1 MKIKMRV
8 YLILVI
14 VFLCYQ
20 NQCLGQEVGNIVIGT
35 KFKMESKILNE
46 ERSYI
51 VGLPKS
57 YYESTNTYPVLV
69 LLDGDSNF
77 PVVYGMID
85 KMKERQIP
93 EMIIV
98 AIVNEN
104 NDKRVRDFTPT
115 NSIVFLTGEE
125 EPQYQ
130 KTSGG
135 SATFL
140 EFLENEFLP
149 EIDKKYRTNS
159 YKTLVG
165 HSYAGL
171 LAGTSY
177 LSNNSSFDSYIAID
191 PSFWWDNQII
201 LKDIDNA
208 NIERLKSKKL
218 YISSAYNYEAWK
230 KFGLSRKSQDLFF
243 AKLQNENILSPNLK
257 IEYFEEEDHWTVPI
271 LSIYHGLKFIYQDL
285 DK

>member
-1 MKIKMRV
+1 MKIKMKA
-8 YLILVI
+8 YLILVVAI
-14 VFLCYQ
+14 LCYQ

-57 YYESTNTYPVLV
+57 YNDSTNTYPVLV

-85 KMKERQIP
+85 KMNERQIP

-98 AIVNEN
+98 ALVNEN

-115 NSIVFLTGEE
+115 NSIIFLTGEA

-135 SATFL
+135 SASFL
-140 EFLENEFLP
+140 EFLEKEFLP
-149 EIDKKYRTNS
+149 EIDEKYRTNS

-201 LKDIDNA
+201 LKDVDNA
-208 NIERLKSKKL
+208 NFERLKSKKL
-218 YISSAYNYEAWK
+218 YISSAYNYETWK

-271 LSIYHGLKFIYQDL
+271 LSLYHGLKFIYQDF

>member
-1 MKIKMRV
+1 MKTKMKV
-8 YLILVI
+8 YLILMVVLI
-14 VFLCYQ
+14 GYQ
-20 NQCLGQEVGNIVIGT
+20 NQCLGQEVSNIVIGT

-57 YYESTNTYPVLV
+57 YSENNNTYPVLV

-77 PVVYGMID
+77 PVVYGIID
-85 KMKERQIP
+85 KMNEKQIP

-115 NSIVFLTGEE
+115 NSIIFLTGEA

-135 SATFL
+135 SASFL
-140 EFLENEFLP
+140 EFLEKEFLP
-149 EIDKKYRTNS
+149 EIDEKYRTNS

-177 LSNNSSFDSYIAID
+177 LSNNSS
-191 PSFWWDNQII
+191 
-201 LKDIDNA
+201 
-208 NIERLKSKKL
+208 
-218 YISSAYNYEAWK
+218 
-230 KFGLSRKSQDLFF
+230 
-243 AKLQNENILSPNLK
+243 
-257 IEYFEEEDHWTVPI
+257 
-271 LSIYHGLKFIYQDL
+271 
-285 DK
+285 